1 MAMANDLASRVL
13 RTTVELRQLEFEIR
27 AALETI
33 SQNSTPL
40 ERIDSKITAE
50 FRDALDLTRHA
61 LWSYLAACGGATSA
75 ASMEAVHSYRMT
87 RVTQMLRMLRASGP
101 GELNAVQGCEG
112 FIEQVQEMA
121 ALTLDKALAKKAS
134 AA

>member
-40 ERIDSKITAE
+40 ERIDSKIT
-50 FRDALDLTRHA
+50 
-61 LWSYLAACGGATSA
+61 GGGSI
-75 ASMEAVHSYRMT
+75 EAVQAT
-87 RVTQMLRMLRASGP
+87 LEDL
-101 GELNAVQGCEG
+101 
-112 FIEQVQEMA
+112 
-121 ALTLDKALAKKAS
+121 ALVM
-134 AA
+134 